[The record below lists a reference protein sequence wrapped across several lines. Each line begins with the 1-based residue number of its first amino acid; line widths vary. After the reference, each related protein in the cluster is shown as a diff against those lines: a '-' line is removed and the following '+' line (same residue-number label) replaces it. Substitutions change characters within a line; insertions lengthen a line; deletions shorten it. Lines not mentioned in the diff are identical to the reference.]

1 MQRLDNFWLVDQASH
16 FFALTLNWGI
26 VHQEKTTMDLQ
37 TIKERIAAVQSKRD
51 YLLSLLEQPNLGTLR
66 VDVNQALEELD
77 DLIDEYKRTIPEMG
91 NN

>member
-1 MQRLDNFWLVDQASH
+1 
-16 FFALTLNWGI
+16 
-26 VHQEKTTMDLQ
+26 MDLQ
-37 TIKERIAAVQSKRD
+37 TIKERITAVQSKRE

-77 DLIDEYKRTIPEMG
+77 DLIDEFRRTIPEAG